1 MALFKIYHH
10 TRTGIARFNT
20 SVLRKVV
27 GLGALYSTGY
37 GDVGSSIY
45 YALGITTIYAGG
57 ASFLAIGVAGLFFIA
72 TVLSYAE
79 LSSAIPEGGGSS
91 LFAQRAFGDGWA
103 FFTGWALLLDYILT
117 LAISAFS
124 VGPYL
129 GYFFPIFK
137 NNPQVNVT
145 FTGLL
150 ILFLVIL
157 NIVGLKESSWFSL
170 MLAGFDVITQVSLMA
185 LGGFLLLNF
194 HTIWNQFT
202 LGSNPTWHNFL
213 YGISIAMVAY
223 TGIEAISQMA
233 GEAKDAQKLVP
244 RAMFLTMGTTILLY
258 SGICL
263 VALSAMKPE
272 ILSTT
277 WVNDPIAGIASALPH
292 VGHFMAPWVSILGAT
307 ILTVAANA
315 GLIGVSRLAY
325 SMSNNL
331 LISPI
336 FHKTNAK
343 YRTPAISIGIFG
355 TLAAL
360 VVAFFPYLDVL
371 ADLYNYGAMLS
382 FSMTH
387 LALIRL
393 RKKEPGL
400 LRPFRVPF
408 AIHLAGWEIP
418 LPTVFGFIGTFGVFI
433 MVLLFHKYGRVFGTV
448 WMAGGVSYYLWFRRK
463 ESLPV
468 MDRVKITEVTD
479 VLEKPKPH
487 RQILIATSPRRP
499 SPMLRDV
506 LKVAKAD
513 DAKVTVIT
521 ILEIPLALP
530 LDAPLP
536 EEEGVAQH
544 TLDLCQAIGLEEEVL
559 VDTILA
565 RGRAIGPVLNT
576 QIKRLG
582 ADTVVMND
590 TGSSLVASVLGAIRR
605 SSNTV
610 MIWTF
615 QNYSGEGL
623 TPTPR
628 PRLSPEQPIIS
639 RTPSARKDRDKGHPG
654 KGPVTG
660 ASPS

>member
-20 SVLRKVV
+20 TVLRKVV

-57 ASFLAIGVAGLFFIA
+57 ASFLAIGAAGLFFIA

-137 NNPQVNVT
+137 TNPQVNVT

-150 ILFLVIL
+150 ILALVL
-157 NIVGLKESSWFSL
+157 MNIVGLKESSWFSL

-185 LGGFLLLNF
+185 MGAFFLFNF
-194 HTIWNQFT
+194 HTIWSQFT
-202 LGSNPTWHNFL
+202 LGSAPTWHNFL

-233 GEAKDAQKLVP
+233 GEAKNAETLVP
-244 RAMFLTMGTTILLY
+244 RAMFMTMGTTILLY
-258 SGICL
+258 SGISL

-272 ILSTT
+272 VLSTT
-277 WVNDPIAGIASALPH
+277 WVNDPIAGIANAMPAVS
-292 VGHFMAPWVSILGAT
+292 HFMGPWVAVLGAT

-336 FHKTNAK
+336 FHKTSARYK
-343 YRTPAISIGIFG
+343 TPMVSIAIFG

-360 VVAFFPYLDVL
+360 IVAFFPYLDVL

-393 RKKEPGL
+393 RKKEPEL
-400 LRPFRVPF
+400 KRPFRVP
-408 AIHLAGWEIP
+408 LAVKISGWEIP
-418 LPTVFGFIGTFGVFI
+418 LPTVFGFAGTFGVFL
-433 MVLLFHKYGRVFGTV
+433 MVLLFHKYGRIFGTV
-448 WMAGGVSYYLWFRRK
+448 WMAGGIAYYLWFRRK

-468 MDRVKITEVTD
+468 MERVKITEVAND
-479 VLEKPKPH
+479 MPEPKPH
-487 RQILIATSPRRP
+487 KHILVATSPTRP

-513 DAKVTVIT
+513 NAKITVISV
-521 ILEIPLALP
+521 LEIPLALP
-530 LDAPLP
+530 LDAPLED
-536 EEEGVAQH
+536 EEAVARH
-544 TLDLCQAIGLEEEVL
+544 TLDLCQAIGMEEDVL

-565 RGRAIGPVLNT
+565 RGRGIGPVLNM
-576 QIKRLG
+576 QIRRLG
-582 ADTVVMND
+582 ADTVVLND
-590 TGSSLVASVLGAIRR
+590 TGSSLAAAVLAAIRR
-605 SSNTV
+605 SANTV

-615 QNYSGEGL
+615 QIYSGAGL

-628 PRLSPEQPIIS
+628 SRLSGEAPIIRS
-639 RTPSARKDRDKGHPG
+639 TPAGGGVHEPSGGSPAPG
-654 KGPVTG
+654 
-660 ASPS
+660 SL

>member
-20 SVLRKVV
+20 TVLRKVV

-57 ASFLAIGVAGLFFIA
+57 ASFLAIGAAGLFFIA

-117 LAISAFS
+117 LSISAFS

-137 NNPQVNVT
+137 TNPQVNVT

-150 ILFLVIL
+150 ILVLVIL
-157 NIVGLKESSWFSL
+157 NIIGLKESSWFSL
-170 MLAGFDVITQVSLMA
+170 MLAGFDVITQISLMA
-185 LGGFLLLNF
+185 MGAFLLFNF
-194 HTIWNQFT
+194 NTIWHQFT
-202 LGSNPTWHNFL
+202 LGTAPTWHNFL

-233 GEAKDAQKLVP
+233 GEARNAEKLVP

-258 SGICL
+258 SGISL

-277 WVNDPIAGIASALPH
+277 WVNDPIAGIANAMPH
-292 VGHFMAPWVSILGAT
+292 VGAFMAPWVSVLGAT

-331 LISPI
+331 LISPL
-336 FHKTNAK
+336 FHKTSTRYK
-343 YRTPAISIGIFG
+343 TPMVSIGIFG

-360 VVAFFPYLDVL
+360 IVAFFPYLDVL

-387 LALIRL
+387 LALIKL
-393 RKKEPGL
+393 RKKEPDL
-400 LRPFRVPF
+400 KRPFRVPL
-408 AIHLAGWEIP
+408 AIRVAGWEIP
-418 LPTVFGFIGTFGVFI
+418 IPTVFGFMGTFGVFI
-433 MVLLFHKYGRVFGTV
+433 MVLLFHKYGRIFGTV
-448 WMAGGVSYYLWFRRK
+448 WMAGGISYYLWFRRK

-468 MDRVKITEVTD
+468 MERVKITEIK
-479 VLEKPKPH
+479 EEYPEAKPH
-487 RQILIATSPRRP
+487 RHILVATSPTRP
-499 SPMLRDV
+499 SEMLRDV

-513 DAKVTVIT
+513 GAKVTVIT
-521 ILEIPLALP
+521 VLEIPLALP
-530 LDAPLP
+530 LTAALP
-536 EEEGVAQH
+536 KEEAEARH
-544 TLDLCQAIGLEEEVL
+544 TLDLCQAIGLEEDVI

-565 RGRAIGPVLNT
+565 RGRAIGPVLNM
-576 QIKRLG
+576 QIRRLG
-582 ADTVVMND
+582 ADTVVIND
-590 TGSSLVASVLGAIRR
+590 TGSSLAASVLGAIRR

-610 MIWTF
+610 LIWTF
-615 QNYSGEGL
+615 QIYSGAGL
-623 TPTPR
+623 SRTPR
-628 PRLSPEQPIIS
+628 PRLSGEEPIIS
-639 RTPSARKDRDKGHPG
+639 SLPHIDPNL
-654 KGPVTG
+654 P
-660 ASPS
+660 ASEESSPA